1 MPPTNT
7 LRRSILAI
15 PATSRQ
21 QVAEAADSDADEV
34 FFDLEDSLAAS
45 EKSTART
52 NLIEAVRDHDWGA
65 TTLSYRI
72 NGIGTRWWY
81 EDVIEPLS
89 AVGTAV
95 DSLIVPKVQTP
106 GDVHAI
112 ETLLGSLERNVG
124 LTSGDIDL
132 SVQIETAQ
140 GMNSAVEIAQAS
152 DRLSAMVFGPADY
165 AASIGATGG
174 SEEYP
179 GHYWHY
185 PLSRIAHAAAGAGL
199 STIGGPFGT
208 TDLAA
213 FRAACRNEHALGY
226 DGKVVINAEQVEVAN
241 EVFAP
246 TVEQADRAREIIE
259 RYQHADPG
267 EIAAIDGNVIDKE
280 MYRMAKRVLTKAEQA
295 GIY

>member
-1 MPPTNT
+1 MASINT
-7 LRRSILAI
+7 LRLSILAI

-21 QVAEAADSDADEV
+21 QVAEAANSDADEV
-34 FFDLEDSLAAS
+34 LFHLEDSLAAS

-52 NLIEAVRDHDWGA
+52 NLIEAIRDHDWGE

-81 EDVIEPLS
+81 QDIIEPLS

-106 GDVHAI
+106 SDVHAI
-112 ETLLGSLERNVG
+112 ETLLRSLERNVG
-124 LTSGDIDL
+124 LTSGEIDL
-132 SVQIETAQ
+132 SIQIETAR
-140 GMNSAVEIAQAS
+140 GMNSAVKIAQAN

-165 AASIGATGG
+165 AASIGATDG

-208 TDLAA
+208 TDLEA
-213 FRAACRNEHALGY
+213 FRAACHNEHALGY
-226 DGKVVINAEQVEVAN
+226 DGKVVINADQIDVAN
-241 EVFAP
+241 EMFAP
-246 TVEQADRAREIIE
+246 TVEQANRAREIIE
-259 RYQHADPG
+259 RYQHTEPG
-267 EIAAIDGNVIDKE
+267 EIAAIDDNVIDKE

-295 GIY
+295 GVY